1 MEYFKGVFHGYFS
14 SLKAS
19 FTLFIEHTL
28 SDRVIQNDKQSQPNF
43 FQSFLLIFAFLLSK
57 VSRTTVCKTHFLSN
71 IKPDAHLRQRLFI
84 FGKERKYML
93 VLQNLR
99 YTHPDKDLLVD
110 DLQLTVN
117 RYDKTGL
124 IGNNGS
130 GKSTLLRIIAG
141 DLAPVSGTLKVDGTL
156 YYVPQ
161 ITDPYKDITVA
172 GALKVSDKIKAMQ
185 EILNGNATEENLDI
199 LNNDWNLEER
209 CQEALSG
216 WNLNGLD
223 LNTPMESLSG
233 GQKTKVLLAGI
244 RIHQPDLI
252 LLDEPSNHL
261 DARSRDQLYDY
272 IQSTNDT
279 LLVVSHDRKLLNL
292 LSIIC
297 ELSKR
302 GLTLYGGNYDFYA
315 EQKSMELNALHHDLK
330 SKEKALKQ
338 AREKERETMERQ
350 QKLDARGKKKQDK
363 AGLPT
368 IVKNAFKNN
377 AERSTGRI
385 KGIHGE
391 KISELSGDLRELRS
405 SLPDIDKIRLG
416 FDDSGLH
423 KGKVLINAHEINFRY
438 SKDVDVLWKQSLSF
452 QITSG
457 DRFAITGSN
466 GSGKTTLLN
475 LIIGRLEPSAGEI
488 FRAGNTWAC
497 IDQEYS
503 LIDPQL
509 TVYEQAQSFNDG
521 KLQEHD
527 VKIRLN
533 RFLFSGTYWHKPCH
547 TLSGGEKMRL
557 ILCCLIIRNQ
567 APDLLILDEPTNNL
581 DIQNMEILTAAAN
594 EYKGTLLVISHD
606 DYFLEQAGVNKVI
619 QLS

>member
-1 MEYFKGVFHGYFS
+1 
-14 SLKAS
+14 
-19 FTLFIEHTL
+19 
-28 SDRVIQNDKQSQPNF
+28 
-43 FQSFLLIFAFLLSK
+43 
-57 VSRTTVCKTHFLSN
+57 
-71 IKPDAHLRQRLFI
+71 
-84 FGKERKYML
+84 ML

-99 YTHPDKDLLVD
+99 YSHPDKDLLLD
-110 DLQLTVN
+110 NLQLIVN
-117 RYDKTGL
+117 RHDKTGL

-130 GKSTLLRIIAG
+130 GKSTLLRVIAG
-141 DLAPVSGTLKVDGTL
+141 DLLPVSGTLKVAGSL

-161 ITDPYKDITVA
+161 ITDPYKDVTVA
-172 GALKVSDKIKAMQ
+172 GALQVSDKIKAMQ
-185 EILNGNATEENLDI
+185 EILDGNATEENLDI

-244 RIHQPDLI
+244 RIHQPDLV

-261 DARSRDQLYDY
+261 DTRSRDQLYDY

-279 LLVVSHDRKLLNL
+279 LLVVSHDRRLLNL
-292 LSIIC
+292 LSTMC

-302 GLTLYGGNYDFYA
+302 GLTIYGGNYDFYA
-315 EQKSMELNALHHDLK
+315 EQKNMELNALSHDLK
-330 SKEKALKQ
+330 NKEKALKQ

-363 AGLPT
+363 AGLPA

-391 KISELSGDLRELRS
+391 KISGLSGDLRELRS
-405 SLPDIDKIRLG
+405 SLPDIDKIKLG

-423 KGKVLINAHEINFRY
+423 KGKILISTHEINFCY
-438 SKDVDVLWKQSLSF
+438 GKDVLWEQSLSF

-457 DRFAITGSN
+457 DRFAIRGLN

-488 FRAGNTWAC
+488 FRADNTWAC

-503 LIDPQL
+503 LIDPRL

-527 VKIRLN
+527 IKIRLN
-533 RFLFSGTYWHKPCH
+533 RFLFSGAYWHKLCH

-581 DIQNMEILTAAAN
+581 DIQNMEILTAAVN
-594 EYKGTLLVISHD
+594 DYTGTLLVVSHD
-606 DYFLEQAGVNKVI
+606 DYFLEQVEINKVI

>member
-1 MEYFKGVFHGYFS
+1 
-14 SLKAS
+14 
-19 FTLFIEHTL
+19 
-28 SDRVIQNDKQSQPNF
+28 
-43 FQSFLLIFAFLLSK
+43 
-57 VSRTTVCKTHFLSN
+57 
-71 IKPDAHLRQRLFI
+71 
-84 FGKERKYML
+84 ML

-110 DLQLTVN
+110 NLQLVVN
-117 RYDKTGL
+117 RHDKTGL

-141 DLAPVSGTLKVDGTL
+141 DLVPVSGTLKVDGTL

-172 GALKVSDKIKAMQ
+172 GALKVSDKIKATR
-185 EILNGNATEENLDI
+185 EILDGNATEENLDI

-209 CQEALSG
+209 CQEAFSD

-244 RIHQPDLI
+244 RIHQPDLV

-261 DARSRDQLYDY
+261 DSDSREQLYEY
-272 IQSTNDT
+272 IRSTSNT

-292 LSIIC
+292 LSMIC
-297 ELSKR
+297 ELNKH
-302 GLTLYGGNYDFYA
+302 GLTVYGGNYNFYA
-315 EQKSMELNALHHDLK
+315 EQKHLELNALNQDLK
-330 SKEKALKQ
+330 SKEKALRQ
-338 AREKERETMERQ
+338 AREKERDTIERQ

-391 KISELSGDLRELRS
+391 KISELSGELRELRS
-405 SLPDIDKIRLG
+405 SLPDIDKIKLG

-423 KGKVLINAHEINFRY
+423 KGKVLINAREINFHYDR
-438 SKDVDVLWKQSLSF
+438 DMLWEQSLNF
-452 QITSG
+452 QIASG
-457 DRFAITGSN
+457 DRFSIKGLN

-475 LIIGRLEPSAGEI
+475 LITGRLEPSAGEM
-488 FRAGNTWAC
+488 FRADNTCAC
-497 IDQEYS
+497 IDQDYS
-503 LIDPQL
+503 LIDPRL

-521 KLQEHD
+521 KLQEHE
-527 VKIRLN
+527 VKIRLH
-533 RFLFSGTYWHKPCH
+533 RFLFSGVYWHKPCH
-547 TLSGGEKMRL
+547 TLSGGEKARL

-581 DIQNMEILTAAAN
+581 DIQNMEILTAAIN
-594 EYKGTLLVISHD
+594 DYKGTLLVISHD
-606 DYFLEQAGVNKVI
+606 AYFLEQVRVNKVI